1 MIGYL
6 LKRLGETLL
15 VLVAVSFI
23 CFAVFQ
29 YLGDPVM
36 AVIGYEHTTP
46 EIVQQARER
55 LGLDR
60 PFYVQYF
67 VFVSRALRGD
77 LGNSYVHIRPVIE
90 VITER
95 VPATL
100 ELVVVAIVLTAVFGG
115 IMGTYTAVRPRSL
128 LSRGVMT
135 TSILG
140 ISTPTFLIGL
150 LLILAFAVELHWLP
164 SSGRGETL
172 ALGGW
177 RTGLLT
183 GDGLRHLIL
192 PALAL
197 SFYQFALIVRLVRA
211 EMLEVLS
218 KDYIRTAQSKGLA
231 RRKVVVKHGLRNA
244 ALPAITILGLQFG
257 EMLGFSIV
265 TETVFQWPGLGKL
278 LISSIYTSD
287 NPVIVVY
294 IMFIAVVIAIA
305 NLAVDLVYS
314 WLDPRIVYS

>member
-1 MIGYL
+1 MLAYML
-6 LKRLGETLL
+6 RRLGETIL

-23 CFAVFQ
+23 CFMIFQ

-36 AVIGYEHTTP
+36 AVIGYEHSTP
-46 EIVQQARER
+46 EIVARAREQ

-60 PFYVQYF
+60 PFYVQYASF
-67 VFVSRALRGD
+67 IGRALRGD
-77 LGNSYVHIRPVIE
+77 LGRSYVHIRPVGDVIIE
-90 VITER
+90 RI
-95 VPATL
+95 PATL
-100 ELVVVAIVLTAVFGG
+100 ELVTVSIVITAALGLLLG
-115 IMGTYTAVRPRSL
+115 MYTAVRPRNF
-128 LSRGVMT
+128 LSKSILT

-150 LLILAFAVELHWLP
+150 LLILVFAVELNWLP
-164 SSGRGETL
+164 SSGRGTTKTL
-172 ALGGW
+172 GMW

-183 GDGLRHLIL
+183 IDGLRHLVL

-197 SFYQFALIVRLVRA
+197 SFYQFALTVRLVRA

-231 RRKVVVKHGLRNA
+231 RHKVVIKHGLRNA

-265 TETVFQWPGLGKL
+265 TETVFQWPGLGRL
-278 LISSIYTSD
+278 LISSIYSSD

-294 IMFIAVVIAIA
+294 IMFIAVVIAVV
-305 NLAVDLVYS
+305 NLVVDLAYS
-314 WLDPRIVYS
+314 LLDPRIVYS